1 MKIVLATNNAGKIR
15 EIKEFLGGFEVV
27 SFAEILPKIEP
38 EESGESF
45 AQNALIKARAAH
57 EALALV
63 ERGEFVVLS
72 DDSGIS
78 VEALGFAPGIYSARF
93 SGVGASDEQ
102 NRVKLISELNARGV
116 EQSSAFYTAA
126 IALVGCFGGEAVLG
140 GGEAKPCRRV
150 CEGVA
155 HGFMH
160 GRVINSQ
167 RGTNG
172 FGYDPLFVPNGFSK
186 TLGELDAAQKES
198 LSHRTQALRLAKI
211 LLNSWIKSFATNR

>member
-57 EALALV
+57 EALACV
-63 ERGEFVVLS
+63 ERGEFVVLA

-102 NRVKLISELNARGV
+102 NRVKLIAELNARGV

-150 CEGVA
+150 CEGVT

-211 LLNSWIKSFATNR
+211 LLNSWIKSFATNH

>member
-1 MKIVLATNNAGKIR
+1 M
-15 EIKEFLGGFEVV
+15 
-27 SFAEILPKIEP
+27 
-38 EESGESF
+38 
-45 AQNALIKARAAH
+45 
-57 EALALV
+57 
-63 ERGEFVVLS
+63 
-72 DDSGIS
+72 
-78 VEALGFAPGIYSARF
+78 
-93 SGVGASDEQ
+93 
-102 NRVKLISELNARGV
+102 
-116 EQSSAFYTAA
+116 
-126 IALVGCFGGEAVLG
+126 
-140 GGEAKPCRRV
+140 
-150 CEGVA
+150 